1 MIDKL
6 EHFLICFLLVILLS
20 LFFGGYKA
28 IGITLFL
35 AIVKEIIDGV
45 WLNGFS
51 IADLIADILG
61 IYFAILMFT

>member
-6 EHFLICFLLVILLS
+6 EHFAVCILLVVLLS

-35 AIVKEIIDGV
+35 AILKEIIDAI

-51 IADLIADILG
+51 IGDLIADMLG
-61 IYFAILMFT
+61 ILFAILIF